1 MLSTTGPAVPRV
13 FAATRGWRCA
23 HHAFEA
29 SAAATPDAP
38 AVSAGGRVAT
48 YAEVDRHARAVAA
61 RLRALGVGPERR
73 VVVLMEPGPAFA
85 AALLGVLKA
94 GGAYVPIDPDY
105 PAERIAWVLED
116 SDAAAVLTHAEAAH
130 RLPPTPLP
138 VVDAGAVDPA
148 TGDGFAS
155 LDVDPDNL
163 AYVIYTSGSTGRPK
177 GVGVTH
183 RSLVSLQRVAVE
195 LYAMTGADRMGQL
208 PSVGFDMS
216 VEPIWATWAAGA
228 ALLFRPKAVPALGPG
243 FWSWVEEE
251 RITLLNPPT
260 ALWHAWV
267 ADMAA
272 SGAGVPASVR
282 LLITGGEKP
291 QAAALA
297 RWREIAPGVRWM
309 NCYGPT
315 EATVWATTW
324 ELPADGWEGDAP
336 IGRERANARA
346 WVVGPDGDAAAEGEV
361 CVGGVAVAR
370 GYLGRA
376 ALTAERFVP
385 DPFAGR
391 PGARMYRTGDRA
403 RWKEV
408 RGCESANVREC
419 ESAEVRECG
428 SALDSREDERTPALT
443 HSRTAVLEFLGRL
456 DDQVKVGGYRVEP
469 GEVEAVLAEHPEV
482 AQAAVAA
489 RRGEDGAA
497 RLHGWAVVRDGA
509 AADAPA
515 LRRWLRER
523 LPAYMVPSTL
533 TLLPAL
539 PLNANGKVDR
549 RALATPALES
559 PASPDV
565 THGETA
571 RALAEIWREV
581 LGAPASPGDDFF
593 EAGGHSL
600 LAMLVLSRVRQRWGV
615 ELPVRALFEA
625 RTPIALAARIDAAAG
640 TSITR
645 PPLVPARR
653 DGALPLSFGQQGLWL
668 LHQMEPG
675 IPFYNIPLCIRL
687 TGALDADALR
697 RALAETVRR
706 HEALRTVFREV
717 PGGPVQVIV
726 AAPGDFPLPLSD
738 LAALGRGGAEGE
750 AGRMARAEAAAPFDL
765 SCDAMLRGRLV
776 RVAADEH
783 LLLLTVHHIA
793 ADGWSLGVLFRE
805 LASLYGAF
813 ADGRPSPLPDLPL
826 QYADYA
832 AWQRTW
838 LDGDALDAQL
848 AWWRERL
855 AGAPG
860 VLELPTDFPRPTV
873 PARHGAMARFRVPR
887 ELAARLRHAARRHD
901 ATLPMVLLAGFD
913 LLLHR
918 LGGGDD
924 VVVGSPVAGRTR
936 PETEGLIGFFINTV
950 ALRTSLG
957 GDPSVGELIRRVRE
971 TTLEAYARQELPF
984 ERLVEALHPERARG
998 QNPVFQAS
1006 FAMGN
1011 VEMDPV
1017 DLAGVRA
1024 RAEDTAN
1031 VAAKFDLF
1039 LEMREEPDGSIRG
1052 DLEYAAEL
1060 WEPASAARMTAL
1072 YLRLLTAL
1080 AGDAERA
1087 LSEAVALAH
1096 AADARAEE
1104 ARWNRTARGYP
1115 RHSTIHAQFA
1125 DVARARPGAVAL
1137 AWDGGEMTYG
1147 ELDARSSRLANHLA
1161 GLGARPEQP
1170 VAVLLRRSPEMV
1182 VAFLAIL
1189 KAGGAYVPL
1198 NPQYPAGRTAL
1209 MLADSG
1215 ARLLI
1220 TDSARGTGD
1229 GGEGN
1234 GGWTAGGPG
1243 IVLLDAHAAEI
1254 GAAPAYAPHVTVSAG
1269 NAAYVIYT
1277 SGSTGMPKGV
1287 VVSHRAV
1294 LRLVMSADYARLW
1307 PDETWLQMVPASFD
1321 VSTLEI
1327 WGPLLNGAR
1336 IALYPPAT
1344 PEPARLD
1351 EFIRRHGVTS
1361 AWLTSAVFH
1370 QVVDHD
1376 VGALAGVRQVLTGGD
1391 VVSAAHARR
1400 VLDACPGVRLVNGY
1414 GPTENTT
1421 FSTCRTVTRDDV
1433 ERVSIPIGTPI
1444 SNSTAYVLDAR
1455 MRPVPATVPGE
1466 LYVGGDGVARGYLNA
1481 PALTAERYLPDPFA
1495 ADGSRLYRTGDRA
1508 RRRADGALE
1517 FMGRID
1523 QQVKIRGHRT
1533 EPGEVE
1539 AVLGRH
1545 PSVTDATVAVRE
1557 DTPGERRLVAYVVAA
1572 RDASTEKLPAALR
1585 AYARGMLPEHMVPA
1599 AVVVMEALPL
1609 TPNGKVDRRALP
1621 APPPPRAAN
1630 GAAAPRTDT
1639 ERRLAAMWAGLLG
1652 RERVGIHESFF
1663 EMGGHSLLAVQ
1674 MAARVRE
1681 DFGVDISVPQVLDE
1695 DSVARLAALVD
1706 AGIAAMTAELEAE
1719 LEMLS
1724 DDEVRALLA
1733 SEALD
1738 GAAAGGGQP

>member
-1 MLSTTGPAVPRV
+1 
-13 FAATRGWRCA
+13 
-23 HHAFEA
+23 
-29 SAAATPDAP
+29 
-38 AVSAGGRVAT
+38 
-48 YAEVDRHARAVAA
+48 
-61 RLRALGVGPERR
+61 VG
-73 VVVLMEPGPAFA
+73 
-85 AALLGVLKA
+85 
-94 GGAYVPIDPDY
+94 
-105 PAERIAWVLED
+105 ED
-116 SDAAAVLTHAEAAH
+116 
-130 RLPPTPLP
+130 
-138 VVDAGAVDPA
+138 
-148 TGDGFAS
+148 
-155 LDVDPDNL
+155 
-163 AYVIYTSGSTGRPK
+163 GS
-177 GVGVTH
+177 
-183 RSLVSLQRVAVE
+183 Q
-195 LYAMTGADRMGQL
+195 
-208 PSVGFDMS
+208 
-216 VEPIWATWAAGA
+216 
-228 ALLFRPKAVPALGPG
+228 
-243 FWSWVEEE
+243 
-251 RITLLNPPT
+251 
-260 ALWHAWV
+260 
-267 ADMAA
+267 
-272 SGAGVPASVR
+272 
-282 LLITGGEKP
+282 
-291 QAAALA
+291 
-297 RWREIAPGVRWM
+297 
-309 NCYGPT
+309 
-315 EATVWATTW
+315 
-324 ELPADGWEGDAP
+324 
-336 IGRERANARA
+336 
-346 WVVGPDGDAAAEGEV
+346 AAEGEV

-403 RWKEV
+403 RWREV
-408 RGCESANVREC
+408 REGEGTAVREC
-419 ESAEVRECG
+419 ESARVRKWNGEPDASSRAE
-428 SALDSREDERTPALT
+428 SALALSDSRTF
-443 HSRTAVLEFLGRL
+443 VLEFLGRL

-469 GEVEAVLAEHPEV
+469 AEVEAVLAEHPQV

-489 RRGEDGAA
+489 RRGDDGAA
-497 RLHGWAVVRDGA
+497 RLHGWAVVRPGVSTDA
-509 AADAPA
+509 AA
-515 LRRWLRER
+515 LRTWLRGR

-549 RALATPALES
+549 RALPTPALES
-559 PASPDV
+559 PESDVSPSSESPDDA
-565 THGETA
+565 HGDTA
-571 RALAEIWREV
+571 RALAAIWREV
-581 LGAPASPGDDFF
+581 LGAPAGPDDDFF

-600 LAMLVLSRVRQRWGV
+600 LAMLVLSRVRRRWGV
-615 ELPVRALFEA
+615 DLPVRALFEA
-625 RTPIALAARIDAAAG
+625 RTPAALAARIHAAAAE
-640 TSITR
+640 SIPQ
-645 PPLVPARR
+645 PPLAPARR
-653 DGALPLSFGQQGLWL
+653 GGALPLSFGQQGLWL

-675 IPFYNIPLCIRL
+675 ISSYNIPLRTRL
-687 TGALDADALR
+687 TGALDAGALR
-697 RALAETVRR
+697 RALAEIVRR
-706 HEALRTVFREV
+706 HEALRTVFRAQGTGD
-717 PGGPVQVIV
+717 GGQPTGAPVQVILP
-726 AAPGDFPLPLSD
+726 APGDFDLPLTD
-738 LAALGRGGAEGE
+738 LAAWGREEAEDE
-750 AGRMARAEAAAPFDL
+750 AGRIARAEAAAPFDL
-765 SCDAMLRGRLV
+765 SADAMLRGRLV
-776 RVAADEH
+776 RVGEDEH

-793 ADGWSLGVLFRE
+793 ADGWSLGILFRE
-805 LASLYGAF
+805 LAALYEAF
-813 ADGRPSPLPDLPL
+813 AGGRPSPLAELPL
-826 QYADYA
+826 QYADFA
-832 AWQRTW
+832 AWQRAW

-848 AWWRERL
+848 AWWRDRL

-860 VLELPTDFPRPTV
+860 VLELPTDFPRPAV
-873 PARHGAMARFRVPR
+873 PARHGAVARFRVPR
-887 ELAARLRHAARRHD
+887 ELAARLREAARRHD
-901 ATLPMVLLAGFD
+901 ATLFMVLLAGFD

-957 GDPSVGELIRRVRE
+957 GDPAVGELIRRVRE
-971 TTLEAYARQELPF
+971 ATLEAYARQELPF

-1017 DLAGVRA
+1017 ALAGVRA
-1024 RAEDTAN
+1024 RAEDTDN
-1031 VAAKFDLF
+1031 GAAKFDLF
-1039 LEMREEPDGSIRG
+1039 LEMREEADGGIRG

-1072 YLRLLTAL
+1072 YLRLLGAL
-1080 AGDAERA
+1080 AGDAERP
-1087 LSEAVALAH
+1087 LFDAVALAD

-1115 RHSTIHAQFA
+1115 RDSTIHAQFA
-1125 DVARARPGAVAL
+1125 AAARARPGAVAL

-1147 ELDARSSRLANHLA
+1147 ELDARSSRLANHLVRR
-1161 GLGARPEQP
+1161 GVRPDEP

-1220 TDSARGTGD
+1220 TDTGRGTGD
-1229 GGEGN
+1229 GGRET
-1234 GGWTAGGPG
+1234 GGWTADEPG
-1243 IVLLDAHAAEI
+1243 TVLLDGDAAAI
-1254 GAAPAYAPHVTVSAG
+1254 GGEPTDAPRVEVSAR

-1277 SGSTGMPKGV
+1277 SGSTGTPKGV
-1287 VVSHRAV
+1287 VVPHRAV
-1294 LRLVMSADYARLW
+1294 LRLVMGADYARLG
-1307 PDETWLQMVPASFD
+1307 PGETWLQMVPASFD

-1336 IALYPPAT
+1336 IALYPPET
-1344 PEPARLD
+1344 PEPARLGA
-1351 EFIRRHGVTS
+1351 FIRRHGVTS

-1376 VGALAGVRQVLTGGD
+1376 VGALAGLRQVLSGGD

-1421 FSTCRTVTRDDV
+1421 FSTCRTVTRDDAA
-1433 ERVSIPIGTPI
+1433 RVSIPIGTPI
-1444 SNSTAYVLDAR
+1444 ANSTAYVLDAR

-1481 PALTAERYLPDPFA
+1481 PALTAERFVPDPFA

-1508 RRRADGALE
+1508 RRRDDGTLE

-1545 PSVTDATVAVRE
+1545 RAVASAVVTVR
-1557 DTPGERRLVAYVVAA
+1557 DDGAGGRRLVAYVVPAPGA
-1572 RDASTEKLPAALR
+1572 RKDELPGALR
-1585 AYARGMLPEHMVPA
+1585 AYARGVLPEHMVPS
-1599 AVVVMEALPL
+1599 AVVVMEALPV

-1621 APPPPRAAN
+1621 APPPPRA
-1630 GAAAPRTDT
+1630 GAAAAPPRTET
-1639 ERRLAAMWAGLLG
+1639 ERRLAVMWAGLLG

-1681 DFGVDISVPQVLDE
+1681 DFGVEISVPQVLDE

-1706 AGIAAMTAELEAE
+1706 AGVAAMTAELEAE

-1738 GAAAGGGQP
+1738 GTAAGGGQA